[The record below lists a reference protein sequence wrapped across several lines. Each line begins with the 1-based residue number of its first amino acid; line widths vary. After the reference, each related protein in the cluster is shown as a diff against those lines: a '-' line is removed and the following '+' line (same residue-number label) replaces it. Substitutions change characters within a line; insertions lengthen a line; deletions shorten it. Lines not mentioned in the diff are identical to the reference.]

1 MSDGLIV
8 GSGSGSIWNSIF
20 HFATQIGTCKSILPN
35 PGPKLLPVRSAR
47 DRQIHLTRRQSRI
60 QPIEGAI
67 EDIVEGLPGCLL
79 SPGASH
85 ASHGPTVQPADTLS
99 PRLLPSIFV
108 PIDMPAGS
116 KSILASLMRNPGDFS
131 LRLSCRHPHR
141 DHSIPRLVVH
151 LHTPRFPGWPKS
163 RRRCRARHCS
173 KPVYP
178 VSIPRCKRA
187 VHPTPIG

>member
-1 MSDGLIV
+1 MSDGLIL
-8 GSGSGSIWNSIF
+8 GSGSGSIWNWFF
-20 HFATQIGTCKSILPN
+20 HFSTQIGTCQSILPD
-35 PGPKLLPVRSAR
+35 PGPELLPVRPAR
-47 DRQIHLTRRQSRI
+47 DRQIRLTRRQSRM
-60 QPIEGAI
+60 QPIAGAI

-79 SPGASH
+79 SLAAPL

-141 DHSIPRLVVH
+141 DHSIPRLIVH
-151 LHTPRFPGWPKS
+151 LHAPRFPGWPKS
-163 RRRCRARHCS
+163 RRRCRACHCS
-173 KPVYP
+173 EPVYP
-178 VSIPRCKRA
+178 VSNPRRKSA
-187 VHPTPIG
+187 DHPSPIG